1 MMGILAATTVGAGIF
16 TLPWIFHNAGWARAT
31 AWLVGLSA
39 LVVFAMYSYWRTL
52 EAVDERERMVAL
64 ARRHL
69 GKGWGALVLAG
80 VLGGMLFILI
90 IYLVLAQ
97 RFFAILLPLHGTMGL
112 LIFWAL
118 AVLPATFSIN
128 RFAIVESFGSLLKGL
143 LMVFVFFSATRY
155 GAVFESAGSTAMD
168 PLLPFGAILF
178 SLSGWTAIEPMYELW
193 RGRGG
198 HRGPKGRSSPLAAIA
213 GGIFVISTLY
223 FLFSAGILGSLTNGS
238 FLSVDTLSGLVGWP
252 SWRLGVLA
260 ALGIFALWTAYGP
273 TALEFE
279 NALRKDLRWN
289 PILSF
294 MIVALLPLVIVF
306 SGFVNII
313 QAITFAGAIFVGLQY
328 MTIFALAEKVLRPR
342 AAVVWAMRLAGL
354 VFVFAAVYEI
364 YGFVVN

>member
-16 TLPWIFHNAGWARAT
+16 TLPWIFHNAGWLRAT
-31 AWLVGLSA
+31 GWMIGLSA
-39 LVVFAMYSYWRTL
+39 LVIFAMYSYWKTL

-97 RFFAILLPLHGTMGL
+97 RFFAILLPVHGTMAL

-128 RFAIVESFGSLLKGL
+128 RFAIVETAGSLVKGL
-143 LMVFVFFSATRY
+143 LMLFVFFSATRY
-155 GAVFESAGSTAMD
+155 GAIFESSVSTGID

-193 RGRGG
+193 RGR
-198 HRGPKGRSSPLAAIA
+198 KDSRSRPSPLVAIG
-213 GGIFVISTLY
+213 GGILLIATLY

-238 FLSVDTLSGLVGWP
+238 FLSVDTLSGLAGWP
-252 SWRLGVLA
+252 FWRLGLLA

-279 NALRKDLRWN
+279 NALRHDLRWN
-289 PILSF
+289 PIISF
-294 MIVALLPLVIVF
+294 AIVAILPLLIVF
-306 SGFVNII
+306 TGLVNII

-342 AAVVWAMRLAGL
+342 TAVVWAMRAAAL
-354 VFVFAAVYEI
+354 VFAFAAVYEI
-364 YGFVVN
+364 YRFMVN